1 MRNTARILFALF
13 LSAHIA
19 VCASSVGPPK
29 GPPARETQA
38 ARNPKP
44 TATTAPLV
52 YSPKVRKSSY
62 ADDRLFRD
70 MTRAIG
76 GVDFVGRI
84 LFPTATQRV
93 LVRVEVVVPY
103 DNRQTGIERWTIQ
116 HDGNVNA
123 SYIAHFSPDGKGGT
137 NFAVSRDKEP

>member
-1 MRNTARILFALF
+1 
-13 LSAHIA
+13 
-19 VCASSVGPPK
+19 
-29 GPPARETQA
+29 
-38 ARNPKP
+38 
-44 TATTAPLV
+44 
-52 YSPKVRKSSY
+52 
-62 ADDRLFRD
+62 